1 MKRCMVVLCVLLA
14 AAAAFGKGALPCM
27 VYRYGLTNEQ
37 LENIFERHPAAE
49 LRLTAQDWRGMQY
62 QLHRFANMTNYV
74 QQIGSTQDCA
84 RVLLRLHDTA
94 ETLTASN
101 SVLRKAA
108 VQWHE
113 AAQEWEQTAEA
124 WQGQYA
130 VATNNLQAALADY
143 YSASNR
149 AARAEA
155 RHDAVVAWAEQQ
167 RDKALLPTTKQI
179 WQAIIDKLE
188 EPGK

>member
-1 MKRCMVVLCVLLA
+1 MRRAAFILCVLLA
-14 AAAAFGKGALPCM
+14 SAAFGKGALPCM
-27 VYRYGLTNEQ
+27 VYRYGLTDEQ
-37 LENIFERHPAAE
+37 LDSIFARHPAAE

-94 ETLTASN
+94 QTLTASN
-101 SVLRKAA
+101 SVLRTAA

-113 AAQEWEQTAEA
+113 AAQEWQQTAAA

-130 VATNNLQAALADY
+130 TATNSLAAALADY
-143 YSASNR
+143 ASASNR

-155 RHDAVVAWAEQQ
+155 RHDAVVAWAVQQ
-167 RDKALLPTTKQI
+167 RDKAVLATTKAI

-188 EPGK
+188 GDK

>member
-1 MKRCMVVLCVLLA
+1 M
-14 AAAAFGKGALPCM
+14 
-27 VYRYGLTNEQ
+27 
-37 LENIFERHPAAE
+37 
-49 LRLTAQDWRGMQY
+49 
-62 QLHRFANMTNYV
+62 
-74 QQIGSTQDCA
+74 
-84 RVLLRLHDTA
+84 
-94 ETLTASN
+94 
-101 SVLRKAA
+101 
-108 VQWHE
+108 QWHE

>member
-1 MKRCMVVLCVLLA
+1 MRRAAFILCVLLA
-14 AAAAFGKGALPCM
+14 SAASAKGVLPCM
-27 VYRYGLTNEQ
+27 VYRHGLTDEQ
-37 LENIFERHPAAE
+37 LDSIFARHPAAE

-94 ETLTASN
+94 QTLTSSN
-101 SVLRKAA
+101 AVLRTA
-108 VQWHE
+108 
-113 AAQEWEQTAEA
+113 AAQWQQAAGEWQQTADA
-124 WQGQYA
+124 WRTEYA

-143 YSASNR
+143 MSASNR

-155 RHDAVVAWAEQQ
+155 RHDAVVGWCEQQ
-167 RDKALLPTTKQI
+167 RDKALLPTTKAI

-188 EPGK
+188 EQ

>member
-14 AAAAFGKGALPCM
+14 SAAFGKGALPCM

-94 ETLTASN
+94 QTLTASN
-101 SVLRKAA
+101 SVLRTAA

-113 AAQEWEQTAEA
+113 AAQEWQQTAEA

-130 VATNNLQAALADY
+130 VATNDLQAAWADY
-143 YSASNR
+143 MSASNR